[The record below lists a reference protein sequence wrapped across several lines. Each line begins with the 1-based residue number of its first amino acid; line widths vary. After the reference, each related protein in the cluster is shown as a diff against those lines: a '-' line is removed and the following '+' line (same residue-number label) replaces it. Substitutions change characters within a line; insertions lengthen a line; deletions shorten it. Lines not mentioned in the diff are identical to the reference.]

1 MSILTTA
8 DKFRYE
14 VEKLVSAEVDRI
26 KENLSLGFV
35 EDYAQYKFVAGKITG
50 LRQVFDLLD
59 EAEANC
65 NK

>member
-1 MSILTTA
+1 MSIHTTA

-14 VEKLVSAEVDRI
+14 VEKLVSAEVDRV

-35 EDYAQYKFVAGKITG
+35 EDYSQYRYLAGKIAG
-50 LRQVFDLLD
+50 LREVQNILS
-59 EAEANC
+59 EAEVNC